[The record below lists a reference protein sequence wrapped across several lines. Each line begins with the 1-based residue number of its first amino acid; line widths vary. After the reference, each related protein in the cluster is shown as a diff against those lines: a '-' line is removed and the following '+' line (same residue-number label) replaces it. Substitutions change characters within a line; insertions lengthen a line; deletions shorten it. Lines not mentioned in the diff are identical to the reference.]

1 MEYGLIGERLSHS
14 FSKEIHEK
22 IEDYSYELME
32 VKREEL
38 DSFMKKAPFKA
49 INVTIPYKEAV
60 IEYLDDISD
69 TAREIGAVNVIV
81 NSNGRLYGDNTDF
94 AGMKS
99 LIENAGIIISGKKV
113 LILGTG
119 GTSKTAFAVAKSMGA
134 SSVLKVSRRDTP
146 EAITYGEMY
155 ESHTDARVIINTT
168 PCGMYP
174 NADDVP
180 VDIEKFPC
188 LEGVIDAIY
197 NPLRTRLVSD
207 AKKRGIKAE
216 GGLFMLCAQAVFA
229 AEKFTGKTYPL
240 DMTEKIY
247 SEIYLKKQ
255 NIVLIGM
262 PSSGKST
269 VGRLLAKELGMEFAD
284 TDDMIVKKH
293 KISIPEIFSRY
304 GEELFR
310 DWEAECVRE
319 VSLKSGYVIATGGGA
334 ILRKESADLLR
345 QNGRLYF
352 LDRPLKDLMPT
363 SDRPLAKDSDAIKKR
378 YEERY
383 PIYKNTADEIV
394 DNSVSPLECAQKIIK
409 LHSSNH

>member
-1 MEYGLIGERLSHS
+1 MEYGLIGEKLSHS

-22 IEDYSYELME
+22 IEDYSYELLE

-38 DSFMKKAPFKA
+38 DSFMKKASFKA

-134 SSVLKVSRRDTP
+134 SSILKVSRRDTP
-146 EAITYGEMY
+146 EAITYGKMY

-180 VDIEKFPC
+180 VDIEKFPF

-247 SEIYLKKQ
+247 SEIYPKKQ

-304 GEELFR
+304 GEEVFR

-319 VSLKSGYVIATGGGA
+319 ISSKSGYVIATGGGA

-394 DNSVSPLECAQKIIK
+394 DNSASPLECAQKIIK
-409 LHSSNH
+409 IHRSNH